1 MIELT
6 HWKWSSANGNYARVV
21 HTNEI
26 DLPYSVREEV
36 YDWCMKNNIDVEYQG
51 TTMGTDVW
59 NVKDEKQR
67 LWFILR
73 WT

>member
-6 HWKWSSANGNYARVV
+6 HWKYSSLNGKYDRVV

-26 DLPYSVREEV
+26 DLPYIVREEV
-36 YDWCMKNNIDVEYQG
+36 YDWCMKNNINVEYQG
-51 TTMGTDVW
+51 TMMGTDVW
-59 NVKDEKQR
+59 SVNDEKQR